1 MAQMAAD
8 KCQRITSSVALHG
21 FLRSGLKV
29 AISAALIIVL
39 EFCQAEAASLQQP
52 SLAPMIE
59 RVLPSVVSIAVRAQ
73 GGPDDESSLVTPG
86 AEKSESSSN
95 DTAPLLRI
103 SQTTGAGVIV
113 DAKNGYILTSNHVIS
128 NAIDIKVTI
137 ADGDTYDAAVVGADA
152 DTDLAVIRIKAPGL
166 IAAHL
171 GDSQKLRVGDYVVAV
186 GNPFGLG
193 QTVTFGIVSALGR
206 TGLGLEGYEN
216 FIQTDASINPGN
228 SGGPLL
234 NVDGDL
240 VGINTA
246 ILGPSGANI
255 GIGFAVSVGM
265 AKDVMN
271 ELIAHGEVRRG
282 QLGVLVQDN
291 NADFERALGIKAS
304 TGALVG
310 EVIPGSAG
318 AKAGMMIGDVIVA
331 INDTPVRSAG
341 ELRMKISSLPPDVA
355 VKLAVVRP
363 RGKIDV
369 NATLGVSIP
378 IAEISRPAEMQG
390 EGFLAL
396 VTLQTLGPDSD
407 AFGKV
412 EGAFVASTID
422 GSRAAAAGLTPG
434 DVIIS
439 VGQKPTSTP
448 KAVLD
453 AAAKENNL
461 LLLGIFRDGHTRF
474 LVVK

>member
-1 MAQMAAD
+1 MAAD
-8 KCQRITSSVALHG
+8 RYQRSNSSRVLND
-21 FLRSGLKV
+21 FLQNGLKV
-29 AISAALIIVL
+29 TISAGLIFFL
-39 EFCQAEAASLQQP
+39 GLCQAGAASLEQP
-52 SLAPMIE
+52 SLAPMLE
-59 RVLPSVVSIAVRAQ
+59 HVLPSVVSIAVRAQ
-73 GGPDDESSLVTPG
+73 GGANDESSLVMPG
-86 AEKSESSSN
+86 AEKPDGPSN
-95 DTAPLLRI
+95 DSAPLIRI

-113 DAKNGYILTSNHVIS
+113 DARNGYILTSNHVID

-137 ADGDTYDAAVVGADA
+137 ASGDSYDAAVIGTDP
-152 DTDLAVIRIKAPGL
+152 DTDLAVIQIKATGL

-171 GDSQKLRVGDYVVAV
+171 GDSQKLRVGDYVVAI

-228 SGGPLL
+228 SGGPLVNL
-234 NVDGDL
+234 QGEL

-255 GIGFAVSVGM
+255 GIGFAVPVGM
-265 AKDVMN
+265 AKDVM
-271 ELIAHGEVRRG
+271 EQLIAHGEIRRG

-291 NADFERALGIKAS
+291 NTDFERALGIKAS

-310 EVIPGSAG
+310 EIIPGSAG
-318 AKAGMMIGDVIVA
+318 ARAGMMMGDVIIAVD
-331 INDTPVRSAG
+331 DTPIRTAG
-341 ELRMKISSLPPDVA
+341 ELRMTISSLPPDMV
-355 VKLAVVRP
+355 VKLSVMRP
-363 RGKIDV
+363 NGKVDV
-369 NATLGVSIP
+369 NATLSASIP
-378 IAEISRPAEMQG
+378 IVETPRPVEVEG
-390 EGFLAL
+390 EGLLAL
-396 VTLQTLGPDSD
+396 VTLQTLEPDSD

-439 VGQKPTSTP
+439 VGQKPTPTP
-448 KAVLD
+448 QSVID
-453 AAAKENNL
+453 AARQENDL
-461 LLLGIFRDGHTRF
+461 LLLGIFRDGHRRF
-474 LVVK
+474 LAVK